1 MTDRIV
7 EIARPAELSVRL
19 DQLVIVTEVASPVS
33 TPLAEL
39 GVLLIAHPR
48 VTLTQAVLSPSNA
61 CSIVVLDT
69 AIR

>member
-7 EIARPAELSVRL
+7 EIANPAELSLRL

-33 TPLAEL
+33 TPLREL

-48 VTLTQAVLSPSNA
+48 GRP
-61 CSIVVLDT
+61 
-69 AIR
+69 